1 MEALAQV
8 FASDGIWFLILGVFA
23 AGLVRGFSGFGT
35 GMVYLP
41 IAAHFLSPFEA
52 LTTLI
57 IMDLVGPW
65 PNVPRALR
73 EGHPRDVLRLAAGVL
88 VALPFGVWLLSLIQ
102 PDAFRYGVSG
112 LSLILLILLVA
123 GFRYRGVLR
132 RWMIYAT
139 GALGGFM
146 AGLVGLPGPPVIML
160 YMASPHP
167 ARVIRANTMLYLMLC
182 DFIMIGVLYLNGYL
196 VGTAVVTGLVLAV
209 PYLLA
214 NVIGGWLFRP
224 ELDKVYRMVAYGVI
238 ALSAARGLPIFD

>member
-1 MEALAQV
+1 MQSLMAV
-8 FASDGIWFLILGVFA
+8 FAVDGIWFLILGVFA

-146 AGLVGLPGPPVIML
+146 AGLVGLRGPPVIML

>member
-8 FASDGIWFLILGVFA
+8 FASDGIWVLIAGVFV

-35 GMVYLP
+35 AMVYLP
-41 IAAHFLSPFEA
+41 IAAQVLTPFEA

-57 IMDLVGPW
+57 VMDLVGPW

-73 EGHPRDVLRLAAGVL
+73 QGHPRDILRLAVGVL
-88 VALPFGVWLLSLIQ
+88 VALPFGVWVLGLIR
-102 PDAFRYGVSG
+102 PDMFRYGVSG
-112 LSLILLILLVA
+112 LSLILLVLLVA
-123 GFRYRGVLR
+123 GFRYRGTLR

-139 GALGGFM
+139 GAVGGFL
-146 AGLVGLPGPPVIML
+146 AGVVGLPGPPVIML

-167 ARVIRANTMLYLMLC
+167 AKVIRANTMIYLMLC
-182 DFIMIGVLYLNGYL
+182 DFMMLGVLYLNGYL
-196 VGTAVVTGLVLAV
+196 VGTAVVTGLVLAL
-209 PYLLA
+209 PYMVA

-224 ELDKVYRMVAYGVI
+224 ELERVYRAVAYGVI

>member
-1 MEALAQV
+1 MNALAEV
-8 FASDGIWFLILGVFA
+8 FASDGIWFLIAGVFA

-41 IAAHFLSPFEA
+41 IAAQFLSPFEA

-57 IMDLVGPW
+57 IMDLVGPL

-73 EGHPRDVLRLAAGVL
+73 DGHPRDIMRLAVGVL
-88 VALPFGVWLLSLIQ
+88 VALPFGVFLLGIIH
-102 PDAFRYGVSG
+102 PDLFRYGVSG
-112 LSLILLILLVA
+112 LSLILLVILIA
-123 GFRYRGVLR
+123 GYRYRGELR

-139 GALGGFM
+139 GAAGGFL
-146 AGLVGLPGPPVIML
+146 AGIVGLPGPPVILL

-167 ARVIRANTMLYLMLC
+167 AKVIRANTMIYLVLC
-182 DFIMIGVLYLNGYL
+182 DIIMIGVLSATDNL
-196 VGTAVVTGLVLAV
+196 VWSAVITGLVLAI

-224 ELDKVYRMVAYGVI
+224 ELEKVYRWVAYGII
-238 ALSAARGLPIFD
+238 ALSAAAGLPIFD